1 MTRHETVATLPD
13 RIRATFEAMSENGI
27 SETVGAIC
35 ARTGYHETETR
46 QHLATL
52 AAKQLIH
59 CTGNWCH
66 RTEVRGRR
74 A

>member
-1 MTRHETVATLPD
+1 MNRHKIVADLPD
-13 RIRATFEAMSENGI
+13 MIRATFEAMAENGI

-35 ARTGYHETETR
+35 GRTGYPETETR

-52 AAKQLIH
+52 CAHGLVQ

-66 RTEVRGRR
+66 RTKARSRR